1 VRTTKSASQPLRATK
16 VTVGSRQRLSTV
28 RRRGVNARV
37 VAPSGTGLVEV
48 ALYRVKGKQRALVG
62 RRTLSGVTGVNLVGL
77 TPKAVRRVTAGSYEV
92 VVRVGR
98 RSGALGPA
106 ARVALRIVA

>member
-1 VRTTKSASQPLRATK
+1 M
-16 VTVGSRQRLSTV
+16 
-28 RRRGVNARV
+28 
-37 VAPSGTGLVEV
+37 
-48 ALYRVKGKQRALVG
+48 KGKQRALVG

-106 ARVALRIVA
+106 ARIALRIVA